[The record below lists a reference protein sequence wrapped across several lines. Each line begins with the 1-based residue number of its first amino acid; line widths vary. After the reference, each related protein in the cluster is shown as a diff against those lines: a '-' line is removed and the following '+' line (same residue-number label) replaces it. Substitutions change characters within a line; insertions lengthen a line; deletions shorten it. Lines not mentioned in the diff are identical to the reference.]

1 MWRYCKTVVV
11 LTTAFAVAL
20 PGCSSSRPKF
30 DREFD
35 SIPASDDS
43 SLYDSTGLH
52 PEMPA
57 ISDDDPFASAATAAP
72 ITIDDEEPPEY
83 WDLPLEEAVRLALSN
98 SRIMRDL
105 GVTVL
110 RQPAATKT
118 IQDPGITETDPRFG
132 VEAALSQFDA
142 HFAASG
148 YFEKNDRALNNV
160 FFGGGTRL
168 LDQDGN
174 VYQTQLSKRTATGA
188 QLSLTN
194 NTDYDSNN
202 APGNQFYSS
211 WTTNI
216 EAQVRQPL
224 LAGGGIEF
232 NRIYGP
238 NGIPGLP
245 AGVMLARVNTET
257 SLTDFEAGVR
267 NFVSDVENAYW
278 DLYFAYRDLDA
289 RILARDAALETWR
302 RVNALHVAGRRGG
315 EAQQEAQAREQYF
328 RFQEEVQ
335 NALTGRITDGTRS
348 NNGSG
353 GGTFR
358 GNGGVQV
365 AERRL
370 RLMIGTHIS
379 DGKMIRPSDE
389 PQIARAI
396 FEWDVVLAESLT
408 RRPELRR
415 QKWLVKRREL
425 ELTATR
431 NLLNPRL
438 DAVGRYRWRGFGKN
452 MLAYSDP
459 NDYGQF
465 NSAWGNLLDGNFQ
478 EWQLGFEFEVPLGF
492 RHAHNA
498 VRNYELQLARERA
511 ILNEQERAVVLDLSN
526 SIAELNRAYTVMQT
540 NHNRRISAKQ
550 QLAAIRALDDPSP
563 QTLYLELES
572 QRRLADAEVQY
583 YRSLVEYEL
592 AVKNVHFEKG
602 SLLDYN
608 GVVLAELPWPTKA
621 YQDAYEKMK
630 LRTRANRFAE
640 KAVSGPDKVVTEGPV
655 PQGILPASGEGPMPE
670 TTPMPRSSNS
680 PGSNGEPTPA
690 PSGPSFETS
699 RRDKTGRTSLAGRT
713 RLDGADRKLTN
724 RSTRELSL
732 DEPAARMRLV
742 KRDTEIASDDDDEV
756 PSLGRGILQT
766 GATQSAAEMFLDD
779 ATSDD
784 SVLPVSHSDFD
795 STEEE
800 LVPGA
805 VIDTDAGA
813 DEDFAVGGENPE
825 PSDEGEV
832 DVDTE

>member
-1 MWRYCKTVVV
+1 MWRFCKTMVV

-35 SIPASDDS
+35 SIPDNEDS
-43 SLYDSTGLH
+43 SLYDSMGLH

-57 ISDDDPFASAATAAP
+57 VSDDDPFASAATTAP
-72 ITIDDEEPPEY
+72 ITIDDEEPPAY

-142 HFAASG
+142 HFATSG

-174 VYQTQLSKRTATGA
+174 VYQSQLSKRTATGG

-358 GNGGVQV
+358 GTGGVQV

-389 PQIARAI
+389 PQIARAL

-452 MLAYSDP
+452 LLAYNDP
-459 NDYGQF
+459 NNYGQF

-583 YRSLVEYEL
+583 YRALVEYEL

-608 GVVLAELPWPTKA
+608 GVVLSELPWPTKA
-621 YQDAYEKMK
+621 YQDAYEKIK
-630 LRTRANRFAE
+630 LRSRANRFAE
-640 KAVSGPDKVVTEGPV
+640 KTVSGPDKVVTEGPV
-655 PQGILPASGEGPMPE
+655 PQGIIGVSGEGPTPE
-670 TTPMPRSSNS
+670 NTPAPVQQAPFRT
-680 PGSNGEPTPA
+680 NGEPTPA
-690 PSGPSFETS
+690 PSGPSLETS
-699 RRDKTGRTSLAGRT
+699 RRDKTGRTSLTGKA
-713 RLDGADRKLTN
+713 RLEGPRRN
-724 RSTRELSL
+724 STERPSEQVAI
-732 DEPAARMRLV
+732 DEPAAKTQLV
-742 KRDTEIASDDDDEV
+742 NRARDVATDEYEPQLPRRRTSRTNSVSSAAAVFLDDVASDDPV
-756 PSLGRGILQT
+756 
-766 GATQSAAEMFLDD
+766 
-779 ATSDD
+779 
-784 SVLPVSHSDFD
+784 VPVSHSRAE
-795 STEEE
+795 T
-800 LVPGA
+800 
-805 VIDTDAGA
+805 A
-813 DEDFAVGGENPE
+813 DQIEQASGSEV
-825 PSDEGEV
+825 DEGPAV
-832 DVDTE
+832 DVGPDGAEPLLDSESEVPVDDES